1 MSENKMVTRTI
12 SQSYEMSV
20 LLDVEV
26 PEDWTDQDLID
37 NFSDFPISVTVD
49 SEYSDEMGNPKLLLV
64 EHLDSLKL
72 YIREDG

>member
-20 LLDVEV
+20 LLEVEV

-49 SEYSDEMGNPKLLLV
+49 SEYSDEMDNPKLLLV